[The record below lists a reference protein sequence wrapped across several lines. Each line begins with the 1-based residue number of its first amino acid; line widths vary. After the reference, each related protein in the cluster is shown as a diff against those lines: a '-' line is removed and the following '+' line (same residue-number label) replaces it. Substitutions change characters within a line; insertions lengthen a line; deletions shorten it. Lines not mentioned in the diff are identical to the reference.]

1 MVPKIT
7 SMINEELSKPITREE
22 IRKTALRAPGPD
34 GLTGMFFKKY
44 WTIVGDDVW
53 TAIEQFFAGGILP
66 ESVNYILL
74 SLIPKV
80 NQVKSMKDL
89 RPIGLCSVFYKI
101 IAKVLTIRLQPFM
114 GDIISSE
121 KSAFMQGRFISDN
134 ILICHEVTHY
144 LRTRKRSRNYSLA
157 LKLDTSKAYEYVD
170 WAFLEHMMNCLGFKR
185 QWITWI
191 LSYITSVTYFL
202 QVNGHRVGHIQPIP
216 LSLPFPALCW
226 RIVTFNRPL
235 LSPRYLYS

>member
-1 MVPKIT
+1 MKSWVNQSPGRRLGKQLLALTLI
-7 SMINEELSKPITREE
+7 KPQ
-22 IRKTALRAPGPD
+22 GPN
-34 GLTGMFFKKY
+34 GLTGMFFQKY
-44 WTIVGDDVW
+44 WTIVGDEVW
-53 TAIEQFFAGGILP
+53 TAIEQFFAGGIL
-66 ESVNYILL
+66 
-74 SLIPKV
+74 PKV

-121 KSAFMQGRFISDN
+121 QSAFMQGRFISDN

-202 QVNGHRVGHIQPIP
+202 QVNGHRVGLIQPTP

-226 RIVTFNRPL
+226 RIVAFNRPL